1 MLSMRDDVV
10 GNSET
15 KTLEKRGLHFAY
27 FIIGWDFFECLIA
40 ITAGVIA
47 GSIALTGFG
56 TDSAIEVFAASVVV
70 WHLRGAKEERIKP
83 ALKLIALSFFALA
96 AYIAIQAS
104 IDLITKD
111 RPDPSIVGIWLN
123 AVALAVMIP
132 VAIIQR
138 RTGKKLGNKVIVAQS
153 SETWLSNYLSISLLV
168 GLGLNAVFSWWWA
181 DPVVALLLAGVA
193 IYEGREAWEEA
204 NE

>member
-1 MLSMRDDVV
+1 MAITTT
-10 GNSET
+10 ET
-15 KTLEKRGLHFAY
+15 QELQKRGLHFAY

-40 ITAGVIA
+40 VTAGVIA

-56 TDSAIEVFAASVVV
+56 IDSAIEVFAASVVV
-70 WHLRGAKEERIKP
+70 WHLRGARMDRVKP
-83 ALKLIALSFFALA
+83 ALKLVALSFFILA
-96 AYIAIQAS
+96 AYISIQAV
-104 IDLITKD
+104 IDLVTND

-123 AVALAVMIP
+123 VVALVVMIP

-168 GLGLNAVFSWWWA
+168 GLGLNAVFGWWWA

-193 IYEGREAWEEA
+193 VYEGREAWEEA